1 MPGFGRSLLSFCCL
15 AADFGVPTR
24 PCEVEGG
31 DCKLGIAEWKLQSE
45 YSEAETSGD
54 HLSPFFNLQFLLRN
68 LQWQTTSRGLDELVP
83 ALMLAGAQE
92 MWVNLR
98 LHAPGFHDLSAT
110 PRRAQT
116 RRRPGASC
124 PGVPRLAGYP
134 RRAQTRRRPGASCP
148 GVPRLASYLHAP
160 NLRRPSPPRSLSSGA
175 FRGRNAPRWASSR
188 HGLEF
193 RARGGPCTRCP
204 EIKRGPWRPRN
215 VPAEATYQGSAS
227 KSVAGSD
234 GSRQVLEPRGMK
246 PRGVALFPQSSR
258 DAGNAISWLANL
270 VVLGQPRAQTPD
282 APGLHAPG
290 LHDLSATCTRPT
302 SGGRALPGRF
312 PVARSEAATLPAG
325 PRAATAWSSAPG
337 AARARAAPKSSGDRG
352 GLGTCRRKQRIRA
365 RPQSVLLAQMVADKS
380 WNPGA

>member
-1 MPGFGRSLLSFCCL
+1 MARES
-15 AADFGVPTR
+15 
-24 PCEVEGG
+24 
-31 DCKLGIAEWKLQSE
+31 
-45 YSEAETSGD
+45 
-54 HLSPFFNLQFLLRN
+54 
-68 LQWQTTSRGLDELVP
+68 
-83 ALMLAGAQE
+83 
-92 MWVNLR
+92 
-98 LHAPGFHDLSAT
+98 
-110 PRRAQT
+110 RRAW
-116 RRRPGASC
+116 PA
-124 PGVPRLAGYP
+124 PRTNP
-134 RRAQTRRRPGASCP
+134 RRPGASCP

-270 VVLGQPRAQTPD
+270 VVLGQPRAQTPRR
-282 APGLHAPG
+282 PGASCPG
-290 LHDLSATCTRPT
+290 VPRLA
-302 SGGRALPGRF
+302 GY
-312 PVARSEAATLPAG
+312 ATLTNTQT
-325 PRAATAWSSAPG
+325 PRGFILRFTHILRTLG
-337 AARARAAPKSSGDRG
+337 CRVSGEVFCLSVVLPQI
-352 GLGTCRRKQRIRA
+352 LGCQRD
-365 RPQSVLLAQMVADKS
+365 LAKWRVEIA
-380 WNPGA
+380 N